1 MDNWLT
7 TAFIAFVLFGL
18 WGFFPKLAVQYI
30 SPGSAIIYEVA
41 GTIVV
46 GLLALKIV
54 DFRPD
59 VHPRGILFAVLT
71 GVTGMLG
78 TLFFF
83 YSVRTGK
90 ASIVASLTALYP
102 LITITLAHFF
112 LREPISARQVVA
124 IILAMAS
131 LVLFAA

>member
-18 WGFFPKLAVQYI
+18 WGFFPKLAVNYI
-30 SPGSAIIYEVA
+30 NPGSAIVYEVA

-46 GLLALKIV
+46 ALLALKIV
-54 DFRPD
+54 GFRPE
-59 VHPRGILFAVLT
+59 VHPKGILYAVLT

-78 TLFFF
+78 TLFLF
-83 YSVRTGK
+83 YSVKNGK
-90 ASIVASLTALYP
+90 ASVVVSLTALYP
-102 LITITLAHFF
+102 LITILLAYIF
-112 LREPISARQVVA
+112 LKEPISARQILA
-124 IILAMAS
+124 IVLAMAS

>member
-54 DFRPD
+54 GFRPD

-78 TLFFF
+78 TLFYF
-83 YSVRTGK
+83 YSLRNGK
-90 ASIVASLTALYP
+90 VSIVATLTALYP
-102 LITITLAHFF
+102 LLTITLAHLF
-112 LREPISARQVVA
+112 LKEPISARQVVA